1 MGFWKVLGI
10 AAAGLVAVAAAP
22 IALPAAAAMAAGAAA
37 AAGSAG
43 AAALGAASAAGGMG
57 TLGAVGLAGGAA
69 AAVGQ
74 RRKRKQIDDARDAGR
89 EEAMEE
95 AQVKLT
101 AQEKRF
107 AKKMKQAAARFK
119 EHREYEDFLLATFA
133 ITLALA
139 NCDGEIH
146 PDEQR
151 DIKEFVTGLG
161 GAALPRRLTTAIKG
175 LYKEPPTFKTAFALV
190 EKVDRTHWPLINDAL
205 TLVVESD
212 GITHKREKAFLT
224 AWTKAQAA

>member
-1 MGFWKVLGI
+1 
-10 AAAGLVAVAAAP
+10 
-22 IALPAAAAMAAGAAA
+22 MAAGAAA

-43 AAALGAASAAGGMG
+43 AAALGAASAAGSMAATGVVGAAGAAGGMG

-69 AAVGQ
+69 AAVSQ
-74 RRKRKQIDDARDAGR
+74 RRKRKQIDDAKESGR

-95 AQVKLT
+95 AQAKLT

-119 EHREYEDFLLATFA
+119 EHREFEDFLLATFA

-146 PDEQR
+146 PDERQE
-151 DIKEFVTGLG
+151 INEFITGLA
-161 GAALPRRLTTAIKG
+161 GAALPKRLNTAIKG
-175 LYKEPPTFKTAFALV
+175 LYKAPPTFKTAFALV
-190 EKVDRTHWPLINDAL
+190 EKVDRKHWPLINDAL
-205 TLVVESD
+205 ALVVESD
-212 GITHKREKAFLT
+212 GITHKREKAFLS
-224 AWTKAQAA
+224 AWSKAKAA